1 MDLPF
6 PSVQLVYSSIFS
18 SSSSSGGSN
27 TDLGWLKWKTQ
38 VCTEELQTSAHPH
51 VQRQSGPSLKKQLLR
66 FCQRQPRHLFPLQL
80 LTCRAVFTQSM
91 KQSLHCALIVSMRW
105 SRAEDF

>member
-27 TDLGWLKWKTQ
+27 TDLGWLK
-38 VCTEELQTSAHPH
+38 
-51 VQRQSGPSLKKQLLR
+51 
-66 FCQRQPRHLFPLQL
+66 
-80 LTCRAVFTQSM
+80 
-91 KQSLHCALIVSMRW
+91 
-105 SRAEDF
+105 